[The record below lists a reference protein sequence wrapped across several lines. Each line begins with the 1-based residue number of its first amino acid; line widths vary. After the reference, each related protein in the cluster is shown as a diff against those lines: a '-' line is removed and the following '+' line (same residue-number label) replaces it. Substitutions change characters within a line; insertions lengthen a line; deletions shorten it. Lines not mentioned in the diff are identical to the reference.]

1 MRDRLGINLHRDRWP
16 TPPLLK
22 AHEAAGSDL
31 GAPGVDPVK
40 PDLHLAPGRGSV
52 PWTRVAR
59 ALAAHDAPLMLEV
72 EPAQRPELPALADAT
87 LALLAR
93 GARPAQAAA

>member
-1 MRDRLGINLHRDRWP
+1 MRDRLGINLHRDRWL
-16 TPPLLK
+16 TPPV
-22 AHEAAGSDL
+22 HEAAGSDL

-40 PDLHLAPGRGSV
+40 LDLHLAPGRGSV

-93 GARPAQAAA
+93 GARPAHAAA

>member
-1 MRDRLGINLHRDRWP
+1 M
-16 TPPLLK
+16 
-22 AHEAAGSDL
+22 
-31 GAPGVDPVK
+31 
-40 PDLHLAPGRGSV
+40 